1 MENNMEL
8 MNKLYGILEDIQKEL
23 VSDNLSYEKEQS
35 LKAEMMYVQYSLAKL
50 TDSWLFEE

>member
-1 MENNMEL
+1 MKNNMEL

-23 VSDNLSYEKEQS
+23 ASDSLSYEKEQS